1 MRVIVL
7 CLLGKIPVD
16 IMSVPSVIRLDLG
29 YSKPDYRRDTAVVRE
44 MRM

>member
-16 IMSVPSVIRLDLG
+16 IMSVLSGIRLDLG
-29 YSKPDYRRDTAVVRE
+29 YSKPDSIRDTAH
-44 MRM
+44 